1 MNGGVTAAG
10 GRITPARARRES
22 KRARKA
28 RTEEILARLKAEYPD
43 SRCALTFRNPLEL
56 LVATILSA
64 QCTDKRV
71 NMVTPELFR
80 RCPTAADYAEIPS
93 EELEGLIRS
102 TGFFRNKAKS
112 LRGMGQALVDE
123 HDGEVPPEMKA
134 LVALP
139 GVARKTANV
148 VLGNAYGIAEGVV
161 VDTHVGRISSLLALT
176 AEKNPVKVE
185 RDLMALVPQSD
196 WTLWSHLLIDHGRAV
211 CKARRPDCES
221 CVLVDRCPSAQV

>member
-1 MNGGVTAAG
+1 VSGSKGAAG

-22 KRARKA
+22 KRARQA
-28 RTEEILARLKAEYPD
+28 RTEEILGRLKTEYPD
-43 SRCALTFRNPLEL
+43 SRCALSFRSPLEL
-56 LVATILSA
+56 LVATMLSA

-93 EELEGLIRS
+93 QELEELIRS
-102 TGFFRNKAKS
+102 TGFFRNKARS

-123 HDGEVPPEMKA
+123 HGGEVPAEMKA

-148 VLGNAYGIAEGVV
+148 VLGNAFGIDEGVV
-161 VDTHVGRISSLLALT
+161 VDTHVGRLSNLLALT
-176 AEKNPVKVE
+176 AEKSPVKIE
-185 RDLMALVPQSD
+185 RDLMTLVPPSD
-196 WTLWSHLLIDHGRAV
+196 WTLWAHLLIDHGRAV

-221 CVLVDRCPSAQV
+221 CVLVDRCPSAGV

>member
-1 MNGGVTAAG
+1 M
-10 GRITPARARRES
+10 TPARARRES

-28 RTEEILARLKAEYPD
+28 RTEEILARLKAEYPG
-43 SRCALTFRNPLEL
+43 SKCALTFSNPLEL

-80 RCPTAADYAEIPS
+80 RCPDARAYAEIPA
-93 EELEGLIRS
+93 EELEELIRT

-112 LRGMGQALVDE
+112 LRGMGQALVDD
-123 HDGEVPPEMKA
+123 HRGEVPAEMKA

-148 VLGNAYGIAEGVV
+148 VLGNAFGMNEGVV
-161 VDTHVGRISSLLALT
+161 VDTHVGRLSNRLALT
-176 AEKNPVKVE
+176 GEKNPVKVE
-185 RDLMALVPQSD
+185 RDLTALVPRDD
-196 WTLWSHLLIDHGRAV
+196 WTLWSHLLIDHGRAF
-211 CKARRPDCES
+211 CKARRPDCGG
-221 CVLVDRCPSAQV
+221 CVLLDLCPSAEV

>member
-1 MNGGVTAAG
+1 MSGPAAAAG
-10 GRITPARARRES
+10 GRLTPAAARRES

-28 RTEEILARLKAEYPD
+28 RTEEILGRLKAEYPD
-43 SRCALTFRNPLEL
+43 SKCALTFRNPLEL

-80 RCPTAADYAEIPS
+80 RCPTAAAYAEIPS
-93 EELEGLIRS
+93 EDLEELIRS
-102 TGFFRNKAKS
+102 TGFFRNKTRS

-123 HDGEVPPEMKA
+123 HGGEVPADMKA

-148 VLGNAYGIAEGVV
+148 VLGNAFGIDEGVV
-161 VDTHVGRISSLLALT
+161 VDTHVGRLSNLLALT
-176 AEKNPVKVE
+176 AEKNPVKIE
-185 RDLMALVPQSD
+185 RDLMALVPPSD

-211 CKARRPDCES
+211 CKARRPDCGS
-221 CVLVDRCPSAQV
+221 CVLVDRCPSAAV

>member
-1 MNGGVTAAG
+1 MSPARATAG
-10 GRITPARARRES
+10 GRITPAKARRES

-28 RTEEILARLKAEYPD
+28 RAEEILARLKAEYPD
-43 SRCALTFRNPLEL
+43 SRCALTFSNPLEL

-71 NMVTPELFR
+71 NIVTPELFR
-80 RCPTAADYAEIPS
+80 RCPTAAEYAEIPS
-93 EELEGLIRS
+93 EELEELIRS

-112 LRGMGQALVDE
+112 LGGMGQALVDD
-123 HDGEVPPEMKA
+123 HDGEVPAEMKA

-148 VLGNAYGIAEGVV
+148 VLGNAFGLDEGVV
-161 VDTHVGRISSLLALT
+161 VDTHVGRISNLLALT
-176 AEKNPVKVE
+176 TEKNPVKIE
-185 RDLMALVPQSD
+185 RDLMALVPRTD

-221 CVLVDRCPSAQV
+221 CVLIDRCPSALV

>member
-1 MNGGVTAAG
+1 MTGGTGAG
-10 GRITPARARRES
+10 RGRLTPGRARRES

-28 RTEEILARLKAEYPD
+28 RTEEILARLKTEYPD
-43 SRCALTFRNPLEL
+43 SKCALNFDNPLQL

-80 RCPTAADYAEIPS
+80 RCPDAAGYAEIPS
-93 EELEGLIRS
+93 QELEELVRT
-102 TGFFRNKAKS
+102 TGFFRNKARS

-123 HDGEVPPEMKA
+123 HDGEVPREMKA

-148 VLGNAYGIAEGVV
+148 VLGNAFGINDGVV
-161 VDTHVGRISSLLALT
+161 VDTHVGRLSNRLSLSQ
-176 AEKNPVKVE
+176 EKNPVKVE
-185 RDLMALVPQSD
+185 RDLMALVPQED

-211 CKARRPDCES
+211 CKARRPDCGG
-221 CVLVDRCPSAQV
+221 CALLDLCPSAEV

>member
-1 MNGGVTAAG
+1 VSGGRGVAG
-10 GRITPARARRES
+10 GRITPGRARRES

-28 RTEEILARLKAEYPD
+28 RTEEILARLKAEYPE
-43 SRCALTFRNPLEL
+43 SRCALDFRNPLEL

-80 RCPTAADYAEIPS
+80 RCPTAADYARIPS
-93 EELEGLIRS
+93 AELEELIRS
-102 TGFFRNKAKS
+102 TGFYRNKARS

-123 HDGEVPPEMKA
+123 HDGEVPSEMEA
-134 LVALP
+134 LLRLP

-148 VLGNAYGIAEGVV
+148 VLGNAFGIDEGVV
-161 VDTHVGRISSLLALT
+161 VDTHVNRLSNRLALT
-176 AEKNPVKVE
+176 TEKNPVKIE
-185 RDLMALVPQSD
+185 RDLMTLVPRSD

-211 CKARRPDCES
+211 CKARRPDCEG
-221 CVLVDRCPSAQV
+221 CVLLDRCPSAEV